1 MQETIFALATGNQT
15 SALSVIRLSGK
26 DSERVLKTLTLKST
40 PAERL
45 LTLRNF
51 YYPDSRKKLIDRC
64 LVVWMPA
71 PRSYTGEDC
80 IEIYSH
86 GGEAVFQGFFSAL
99 TSISNVRYAEQ
110 GEFSKRAIINGKTDL
125 VKAEAVN
132 DLINAFTEKQREL
145 AINQFNRGLSIP
157 IMKWRKEIIN
167 CMSLIEANIDF
178 SDESDTPE
186 SVNITK
192 ELLELKK
199 QINKAIRNKDYYE
212 LVNKGIKVV
221 LKGKPNAGKSSI
233 FNSIIKKQKA
243 IVSNTPGTTRDV
255 IEGQINFKGHAI
267 NFYDTAGITITENNI
282 EKEGIRRTR
291 KLLKDADIILNITE
305 DETFLPKSQSKKE
318 WLVLNKIDKSNKIKK
333 KLDGKA
339 ILVSAKTVEGLED
352 ILERIHKEVIKKTK
366 SFNGPKNIILNLRQA
381 KELEQ
386 AELSITKALE
396 EKSEE
401 IISEHLRQ
409 ANRSLKRIIGNIDVE
424 EVLGNIFSNFCIGK

>member
-1 MQETIFALATGNQT
+1 MQKTIFALATGNQIA
-15 SALSVIRLSGK
+15 ALSVIRVSGE
-26 DSERVLKTLTLKST
+26 DSERVLKMLTLKNT
-40 PAERL
+40 PTERL

-51 YYPDSRKKLIDRC
+51 YFPKSNKKLIDRC

-99 TSISNVRYAEQ
+99 ISFPNVRYAEQ

-145 AINQFNRGLSIP
+145 AISQFNRGLSIP
-157 IMKWRKEIIN
+157 IMNWRKEIIK

-186 SVNITK
+186 NVDITH
-192 ELLELKK
+192 ELSILREQVKD
-199 QINKAIRNKDYYE
+199 AIKNKDYYE

-221 LKGKPNAGKSSI
+221 FKGKPNAGKSSI
-233 FNSIIKKQKA
+233 FNSILKEQKA
-243 IVSNTPGTTRDV
+243 IVSNSPGTTRDI
-255 IEGQINFKGHAI
+255 IEGQINFKGHVI
-267 NFYDTAGITITENNI
+267 TFYDTAGITKTKDNI
-282 EKEGIRRTR
+282 EREGIRRTR
-291 KLLKDADIILNITE
+291 KLLKEADIILNITE
-305 DETFLPKSQSKKE
+305 DENFLSKSHNKKE
-318 WLVLNKIDKSNKIKK
+318 WLILNKIDKSKKIKK
-333 KLDGKA
+333 KLEGKA
-339 ILVSAKTVEGLED
+339 ILVSAKTGEGLRD
-352 ILERIHKEVIKKTK
+352 ILQRIHKEIKKKTK
-366 SFNGPKNIILNLRQA
+366 RLDDPKNIILNLRQA
-381 KELEQ
+381 KELEE
-386 AELSITKALE
+386 AELNISKALG

-409 ANRSLKRIIGNIDVE
+409 ANRSLERIIGNIDVE

>member
-1 MQETIFALATGNQT
+1 MQKTIFALATGNQIA
-15 SALSVIRLSGK
+15 ALSVIRVSGE
-26 DSERVLKTLTLKST
+26 DSERILKKLTLKNT
-40 PAERL
+40 PEERR

-51 YYPDSRKKLIDRC
+51 YFPESNKKLIDKC

-71 PRSYTGEDC
+71 PNSYTGEDC

-86 GGEAVFQGFFSAL
+86 GGDAVFKGFFSAI
-99 TSISNVRYAEQ
+99 TSFSNVRYAEQ

-132 DLINAFTEKQREL
+132 DLINAHTEKQREL

-157 IMKWRKEIIN
+157 ITKWRKEIIK

-186 SVNITK
+186 SLNIAK
-192 ELLELKK
+192 ELLMLREEVKRVIK
-199 QINKAIRNKDYYE
+199 NKDYYE

-221 LKGKPNAGKSSI
+221 FKGKPNAGKSSL
-233 FNSIIKKQKA
+233 FNSILKKQKA

-255 IEGQINFKGHAI
+255 IEGHINLKGHAI
-267 NFYDTAGITITENNI
+267 ILYDTAGITKTEDNI

-291 KLLKDADIILNITE
+291 KLLKEADIILNITD
-305 DETFLPKSQSKKE
+305 DESFLPKSRNKKE
-318 WLVLNKIDKSNKIKK
+318 WLILNKIDKSKKLKK
-333 KLDGKA
+333 KLESKVL
-339 ILVSAKTVEGLED
+339 LVSAKTGEGLEG
-352 ILERIHKEVIKKTK
+352 ILERIHKELINKTK
-366 SFNGPKNIILNLRQA
+366 RLNDPKNIILNLRQA
-381 KELEQ
+381 KELEE
-386 AELSITKALE
+386 AERNITKALE

-409 ANRSLKRIIGNIDVE
+409 ANRSLERIIGNIDVE

>member
-1 MQETIFALATGNQT
+1 MQETIFALATGNQI
-15 SALSVIRLSGK
+15 SALSVIRVSGI
-26 DSERVLKTLTLKST
+26 DSERVLKKLTLKNT
-40 PAERL
+40 PKERL

-51 YYPDSRKKLIDRC
+51 YFPNSDKKLIDRC

-132 DLINAFTEKQREL
+132 DLINALTEKQREL
-145 AINQFNRGLSIP
+145 AISQFNRGLSIP

-186 SVNITK
+186 NVNITK
-192 ELLELKK
+192 ELLALREQVKS
-199 QINKAIRNKDYYE
+199 AIRNKDYYE

-221 LKGKPNAGKSSI
+221 LKGRPNAGKSSI

-243 IVSNTPGTTRDV
+243 IVNNAPGTTRDV
-255 IEGQINFKGHAI
+255 IEAQINLKGHAI
-267 NFYDTAGITITENNI
+267 IFYDTAGITITDNKV

-291 KLLKDADIILNITE
+291 KLLKEADIILNITE
-305 DETFLPKSQSKKE
+305 DENFLKKSHRKKE
-318 WLVLNKIDKSNKIKK
+318 WLVLNKIDKNKKNKK
-333 KLDGKA
+333 ILEGKA
-339 ILVSAKTVEGLED
+339 MLVSAKTGEGLEG
-352 ILERIHKEVIKKTK
+352 ILEGILKEVIKKTK
-366 SFNGPKNIILNLRQA
+366 RFNDQKNIILNLRQA
-381 KELEQ
+381 KELEE
-386 AELSITKALE
+386 AEINITKALE

-409 ANRSLKRIIGNIDVE
+409 ANRSLERIIGNIDVE

>member
-1 MQETIFALATGNQT
+1 MQKTIFALATGNQIA
-15 SALSVIRLSGK
+15 ALSVIRVSGEH
-26 DSERVLKTLTLKST
+26 SERILKKLTLKNT

-51 YYPDSRKKLIDRC
+51 YFPKSNKKLIDRC
-64 LVVWMPA
+64 LVVWMPG

-86 GGEAVFQGFFSAL
+86 GGDAVFQSFFSAL
-99 TSISNVRYAEQ
+99 ISFPNVRYAEQ

-132 DLINAFTEKQREL
+132 DLINALTEKQREL
-145 AINQFNRGLSIP
+145 AIKQLSKGLSIP
-157 IMKWRKEIIN
+157 IINWRKEIIK

-192 ELLELKK
+192 ELLMLRAQVKGAIK
-199 QINKAIRNKDYYE
+199 NKNYYE
-212 LVNKGIKVV
+212 LVNRGIKVV
-221 LKGKPNAGKSSI
+221 FKGKPNAGKSSI
-233 FNSIIKKQKA
+233 FNSILKKQKA

-255 IEGQINFKGHAI
+255 IEGQINYKGHAI
-267 NFYDTAGITITENNI
+267 IFYDTAGITKTEDNI
-282 EKEGIRRTR
+282 EREGIRRTR
-291 KLLKDADIILNITE
+291 KILKEADVILNITE
-305 DETFLPKSQSKKE
+305 DENFLPKSRNKKE
-318 WLVLNKIDKSNKIKK
+318 WLILNKIDKSK
-333 KLDGKA
+333 KLKKNLEGKA
-339 ILVSAKTVEGLED
+339 ILVSAKTGQGLED
-352 ILERIHKEVIKKTK
+352 ILEKIHKEIMKKTK
-366 SFNGPKNIILNLRQA
+366 RLDDPKNIILNLRQA
-381 KELEQ
+381 KELEE
-386 AELSITKALE
+386 AEHNITKALE

-409 ANRSLKRIIGNIDVE
+409 ANRSLERIIGNIDVE

>member
-1 MQETIFALATGNQT
+1 MQKTIFALATGNQIA
-15 SALSVIRLSGK
+15 ALSVIRVSGE
-26 DSERVLKTLTLKST
+26 DSERVLKMLTLKNT
-40 PAERL
+40 PTERL

-51 YYPDSRKKLIDRC
+51 SFPKSNKKLIDRC

-99 TSISNVRYAEQ
+99 ISFPNVRYAEQ

-145 AINQFNRGLSIP
+145 AISQFNRGLSIP
-157 IMKWRKEIIN
+157 IMNWRKEIIK

-186 SVNITK
+186 SVNITQ
-192 ELLELKK
+192 ELLILREQVKD
-199 QINKAIRNKDYYE
+199 AIKNKDYYE

-221 LKGKPNAGKSSI
+221 FKGKPNAGKSSI
-233 FNSIIKKQKA
+233 FNSILKEQKA
-243 IVSNTPGTTRDV
+243 IVSNRPGTTRDV
-255 IEGQINFKGHAI
+255 IEGQINFKGHVI
-267 NFYDTAGITITENNI
+267 TFYDTAGITKTKDNI
-282 EKEGIRRTR
+282 EREGIRRTR
-291 KLLKDADIILNITE
+291 KLLKEADIILNITE
-305 DETFLPKSQSKKE
+305 DENFLSKSHNKKE
-318 WLVLNKIDKSNKIKK
+318 WLILNKIDKSKKIKK
-333 KLDGKA
+333 KLEGKA
-339 ILVSAKTVEGLED
+339 ILVSAKTGKGLKD
-352 ILERIHKEVIKKTK
+352 ILQRIHKEIIKKTK
-366 SFNGPKNIILNLRQA
+366 RLDDPKNIILNLRQA
-381 KELEQ
+381 KELEE
-386 AELSITKALE
+386 AEFNITKALE

-409 ANRSLKRIIGNIDVE
+409 ANRSLERIIGNIDVE

>member
-1 MQETIFALATGNQT
+1 MQKTIFALATGNQMA
-15 SALSVIRLSGK
+15 ALSVIRVSGE
-26 DSERVLKTLTLKST
+26 DSERILKKLTLKNM
-40 PAERL
+40 PKERL

-51 YYPDSRKKLIDRC
+51 YFPKSNKKLIDRC

-99 TSISNVRYAEQ
+99 ISFPNVRYAEQ

-145 AINQFNRGLSIP
+145 AISQFNRGLSVP
-157 IMKWRKEIIN
+157 VAKWRKEIVK
-167 CMSLIEANIDF
+167 CMALIEASIDF

-192 ELLELKK
+192 ELLMLREQVKS
-199 QINKAIRNKDYYE
+199 AIKNKDYYE

-221 LKGKPNAGKSSI
+221 FKGKPNAGKSSI
-233 FNSIIKKQKA
+233 FNSILKKQKA
-243 IVSNTPGTTRDV
+243 IVSDTPGTTRDI

-267 NFYDTAGITITENNI
+267 IFYDTAGITKTEDNI
-282 EKEGIRRTR
+282 EREGIRRTR
-291 KLLKDADIILNITE
+291 KLLKEADIILNITE
-305 DETFLPKSQSKKE
+305 DESFLPKTPKKKE
-318 WLVLNKIDKSNKIKK
+318 WLVLNKIDKSK
-333 KLDGKA
+333 KLKKNLEAKA
-339 ILVSAKTVEGLED
+339 MLVSAKTGEGLEG
-352 ILERIHKEVIKKTK
+352 ILESIHKEIIKKT
-366 SFNGPKNIILNLRQA
+366 NRTNAQKNIVLNLRQA
-381 KELEQ
+381 KELEE
-386 AELSITKALE
+386 AEHNITKAIE

-409 ANRSLKRIIGNIDVE
+409 ANRSLERIIGNIDVE
-424 EVLGNIFSNFCIGK
+424 EVLGNIFSSFCIGK

>member
-1 MQETIFALATGNQT
+1 MQETIFALATGNQI
-15 SALSVIRLSGK
+15 SALSVIRVSGK
-26 DSERVLKTLTLKST
+26 DSERVLKKLTLKNT
-40 PAERL
+40 PKERL

-51 YYPDSRKKLIDRC
+51 YFPNSDKKLIDRC

-132 DLINAFTEKQREL
+132 DLINALTEKQREL
-145 AINQFNRGLSIP
+145 AISQFNRGLSIP

-186 SVNITK
+186 NVNITK
-192 ELLELKK
+192 ELLALREQVKS
-199 QINKAIRNKDYYE
+199 AIRNKDYYE

-221 LKGKPNAGKSSI
+221 LKGRPNAGKSSI

-243 IVSNTPGTTRDV
+243 IVNNAPGTTRDV
-255 IEGQINFKGHAI
+255 IEAQINLKGHAI
-267 NFYDTAGITITENNI
+267 IFYDTAGITITDNKV

-291 KLLKDADIILNITE
+291 KLLKEADIILNITE
-305 DETFLPKSQSKKE
+305 DENFLKKSHRKKE
-318 WLVLNKIDKSNKIKK
+318 WLVLNKIDKNKKNKK
-333 KLDGKA
+333 ILEGKA
-339 ILVSAKTVEGLED
+339 MLVSAKTGEGLEG
-352 ILERIHKEVIKKTK
+352 ILERILKEVIKKTK
-366 SFNGPKNIILNLRQA
+366 RFNDPKNIILNLRQA
-381 KELEQ
+381 KELEE
-386 AELSITKALE
+386 AEINITKALE

-409 ANRSLKRIIGNIDVE
+409 ANRSLERIIGNIDVE

>member
-1 MQETIFALATGNQT
+1 MQNTIFALATGNQT
-15 SALSVIRLSGK
+15 AALSVIRVSGK
-26 DSERVLKTLTLKST
+26 ECERILKKLTLKNT
-40 PAERL
+40 PTERL

-51 YYPDSRKKLIDRC
+51 YFPKSNKKLIDSC

-86 GGEAVFQGFFSAL
+86 GGDAVFQGFFSAL
-99 TSISNVRYAEQ
+99 TSFPNVRYAEQ

-145 AINQFNRGLSIP
+145 AISQFNKGLSIP
-157 IMKWRKEIIN
+157 IMKWRKEIIK

-192 ELLELKK
+192 ELLMLRK
-199 QINKAIRNKDYYE
+199 QVKSAIKNKDYYE

-233 FNSIIKKQKA
+233 FNSILKKQKA

-255 IEGQINFKGHAI
+255 IEGQINYKGHAI
-267 NFYDTAGITITENNI
+267 IFYDTAGITKTRDNI
-282 EKEGIRRTR
+282 EREGIRRT
-291 KLLKDADIILNITE
+291 KSLLKEADIILNITE
-305 DETFLPKSQSKKE
+305 DENFLPKSLSKKE
-318 WLVLNKIDKSNKIKK
+318 WLILNKIDKSKKQKNK
-333 KLDGKA
+333 LEGKA
-339 ILVSAKTVEGLED
+339 IFVSAKTGEGLEG
-352 ILERIHKEVIKKTK
+352 ILEKIHKEIMKKTK
-366 SFNGPKNIILNLRQA
+366 RFNDPKNIVLNLRQA
-381 KELEQ
+381 KELEEAQ
-386 AELSITKALE
+386 QNITKALE

-409 ANRSLKRIIGNIDVE
+409 AIRSLERIIGNIDIE
-424 EVLGNIFSNFCIGK
+424 EVLGNIFSSFCIGK

>member
-1 MQETIFALATGNQT
+1 MQKTIFALATGNQI
-15 SALSVIRLSGK
+15 SALSVIRVSGK
-26 DSERVLKTLTLKST
+26 DTETVLKKLTLKNT
-40 PAERL
+40 PKERL

-51 YYPDSRKKLIDRC
+51 YFPKSNKKVIDKC

-99 TSISNVRYAEQ
+99 ISFPNVRYAEQ

-132 DLINAFTEKQREL
+132 DLINALTEKQREL

-157 IMKWRKEIIN
+157 ITEWRKEIIK
-167 CMSLIEANIDF
+167 CMSLVEANIDF
-178 SDESDTPE
+178 SDESDAPE
-186 SVNITK
+186 RLNITR
-192 ELLELKK
+192 ELLMLREQVKS
-199 QINKAIRNKDYYE
+199 AIKNKDYYE

-221 LKGKPNAGKSSI
+221 FKGKPNAGKSSI
-233 FNSIIKKQKA
+233 FNSILKKQKA

-267 NFYDTAGITITENNI
+267 IFYDTAGITKTEDNI
-282 EKEGIRRTR
+282 EREGIRRTR
-291 KLLKDADIILNITE
+291 KLLKEADIILNITE
-305 DETFLPKSQSKKE
+305 DENFLPKSRSRNE
-318 WLVLNKIDKSNKIKK
+318 WIILNKIDKNKKLKK
-333 KLDGKA
+333 KLEGKA
-339 ILVSAKTVEGLED
+339 ILVSAKTGEGLEG
-352 ILERIHKEVIKKTK
+352 ILENIHKEIIKKTK
-366 SFNGPKNIILNLRQA
+366 KLNSPKNIILNLRQA
-381 KELEQ
+381 KELEEAQ
-386 AELSITKALE
+386 HNITKALE

-409 ANRSLKRIIGNIDVE
+409 ANRSLERIIGNIDVE